1 MDLSTTPPGRVLEAI
16 HRGDLREKRALIESI
31 SHQPSE
37 RALQILT
44 EILEGESWY
53 LRDMA
58 ARAMTRMGPIARP
71 RLRQL
76 SASGL
81 WYTRAAAARALGRSG
96 DVESLPLLTAL
107 LADTNLTVQGSA
119 LASIADLVRAGAARQ
134 TAKIFWNE
142 GARAE
147 DLGRLLLD
155 VHPDAG
161 RLVIEY
167 LSNPPSFLN
176 EPAPPVKEET
186 PPIAKVER
194 KNA

>member
-16 HRGDLREKRALIESI
+16 RRGDLREKRTLIESI

-37 RALQILT
+37 RALEILS

-58 ARAMTRMGPIARP
+58 AKAMTRMGPIARP

-81 WYTRAAAARALGRSG
+81 WYTRAAAARALGRAG
-96 DVESLPLLTAL
+96 DVESLPLLVAL
-107 LADTNLTVQGSA
+107 LADTNLTVQGAA

-134 TAKIFWNE
+134 TAKMFWNE
-142 GARAE
+142 GA
-147 DLGRLLLD
+147 
-155 VHPDAG
+155 
-161 RLVIEY
+161 
-167 LSNPPSFLN
+167 
-176 EPAPPVKEET
+176 
-186 PPIAKVER
+186 
-194 KNA
+194 